1 MVQENVLGKCLESD
15 GLIYIEG
22 QRIDNNPDF
31 ISREE
36 FQDDLDDENQFDNV
50 SAGDFDEEL
59 NEKADLIDRK
69 TQPRLDFFDKI
80 RYFDRIFPSKKIQ
93 KPGYDLYGTT
103 TALLGIIGLFVFFC
117 YGNLSV
123 D

>member
-1 MVQENVLGKCLESD
+1 LVQENVLGKCLESD
-15 GLIYIEG
+15 ELIYIEG
-22 QRIDNNPDF
+22 QRINNNPDF